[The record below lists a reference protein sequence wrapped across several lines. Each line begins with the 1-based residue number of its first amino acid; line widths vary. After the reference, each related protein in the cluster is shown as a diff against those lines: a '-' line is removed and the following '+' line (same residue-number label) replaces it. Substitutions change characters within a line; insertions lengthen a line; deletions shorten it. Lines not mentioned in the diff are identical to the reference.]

1 MSYFD
6 SEKNDDNN
14 DNSDNESEIKGSDS
28 EEENEENEET
38 DISDNESIKSVDFS
52 GSENPDESDNDN
64 DNDSLGKGPDDSEEE
79 DVAKVLEID
88 SDAEPQTSTKKL
100 KKIKKNVTHHH
111 DDDDDDDDDP
121 SGDIYLK
128 KFDKEINH
136 NYLTDNH
143 PECVSLN
150 YDEILAMTKI
160 VRDKTGVIIDDLHKT
175 IPYLTKYERA
185 RILGQR
191 AVQINSGA
199 TTFVKVPEKI
209 IDGYF
214 IAELELQE
222 KRIPFIIRRPLP
234 NGVSEYWCVKD
245 LENIAF

>member
-111 DDDDDDDDDP
+111 DDDDDDDDP

-136 NYLTDNH
+136 NYLTDIH

-234 NGVSEYWCVKD
+234 NGGSEYWCVKD